1 MAETKAGG
9 AYLRPDGKTW
19 VNANGD
25 PVEAPTRKER
35 RGHDEAQAEA
45 ERLAQEADAQQE
57 AQAVTETPAVRRAR
71 G

>member
-35 RGHDEAQAEA
+35 REHDEAQDEA
-45 ERLAQEADAQQE
+45 ERLTQQAAQQQ
-57 AQAVTETPAVRRAR
+57 AQAVTETPAVRRPRA
-71 G
+71 